1 MHQRNDV
8 TQVSGQ
14 DVVGK
19 GEKSSGQSAANED
32 EPTDGVA
39 VEIETG
45 AVLNGS
51 DGETISQALAPQ
63 CIMAPVTRPDQ
74 QAILI

>member
-1 MHQRNDV
+1 MHQRTDV

-14 DVVGK
+14 DVVGE
-19 GEKSSGQSAANED
+19 GEKSSGQSAVNED

-51 DGETISQALAPQ
+51 DGETITQALAPQ
-63 CIMAPVTRPDQ
+63 CIMAQVTGPDQ
-74 QAILI
+74 QAMVI